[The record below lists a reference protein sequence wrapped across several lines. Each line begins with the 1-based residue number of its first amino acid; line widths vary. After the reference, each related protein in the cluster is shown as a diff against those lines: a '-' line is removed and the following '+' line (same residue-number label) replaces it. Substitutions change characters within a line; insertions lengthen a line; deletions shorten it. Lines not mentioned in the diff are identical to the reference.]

1 MDCIKMKTLL
11 SAAALVALSALSVLC
26 VRNGRMRSRT
36 LLDVSTWSEDNVSC
50 VYSVLFHG
58 LVI

>member
-1 MDCIKMKTLL
+1 MKTLL
-11 SAAALVALSALSVLC
+11 SSAALVALSALSVLC

-58 LVI
+58 FVI